1 MMTSKSKVEDKL
13 MKKWTRWGLGIFV
26 VAGLWVAAVSSQAA
40 GPYYWDV
47 NDTSGGFGTAGGT
60 WGTSAYWNTDSTGGS
75 GGTLANTT
83 ITTADDV
90 NFGTGA
96 NGLAGGTVNGPASA
110 QGFLNMTFGAA
121 SGAITLSGGT
131 LNLAPSSTI
140 TVNNTAD
147 TISAVLQGSSSALV
161 KEGSGKLTLSGANSY
176 SGVTTIKAGS
186 LSIASAVLGTNTVT
200 LDGGE
205 LDVTTTPWSGT
216 ITNAIAVNSGG
227 GTINASSITKVLMGS
242 ITGSG
247 ALSVKG
253 TTSTGFLWMKDCTGY
268 NGAMTISTGYAL
280 FQSTGT
286 NGNAGAA
293 FTVNAT
299 ALMIDCGNSLNT
311 IFNMGSLA
319 GTGNIYASGYNLDA
333 GKIKTLSV
341 GGLNADTTFSGV
353 MADEISGTT
362 AKLALTKIGTGT
374 FTLAGT
380 NTYSGGTTIS
390 NGTLV
395 LANRLALTNSTV
407 TVGVTNGLAFSNDTS
422 FVLGGLGGSYPFG
435 LTNTAN
441 TAVALTIG
449 ANNAASVYSGAMG
462 GGGSLTKVGS
472 GKLTLSGTNSY
483 SGGTTIKAGSL
494 SIANAAFGTNTVT
507 IDGGELDVTTTPW
520 GGTITNAIAV
530 NSGGGTINA
539 SSSTKVLMGSITGSG
554 ALSVK
559 GTTSTG
565 FLWMKDCTGYN
576 GAMTISTG
584 YALFQSTGT
593 NGNAGAAF
601 TVNAT
606 ALMIDCGNSLN
617 TIFNMGSLAGT
628 GNIYASG
635 YNLDAGKIKTLSV
648 GGLNAD
654 TTFSGVLADEIS
666 GTTAKL
672 ALTKIGTGTFTLAG
686 TNTYSGG
693 TTVSNGALLV
703 NGVVT
708 GQMMVAVGG
717 TLGGTGVVAGVVTNN
732 GAISAGATNTTGVLT
747 VSNLVMAAN
756 SAYFYNYDA
765 TTNDVIAVTGNLTLP
780 TVTTVKV
787 SRVSGAAPIAN
798 PAVLFSASSAPAGA
812 TSLDGWV
819 VTGDVRSDSRVVIR
833 GNQVQLVRST
843 GMLLE
848 IY

>member
-353 MADEISGTT
+353 
-362 AKLALTKIGTGT
+362 
-374 FTLAGT
+374 
-380 NTYSGGTTIS
+380 
-390 NGTLV
+390 
-395 LANRLALTNSTV
+395 
-407 TVGVTNGLAFSNDTS
+407 
-422 FVLGGLGGSYPFG
+422 
-435 LTNTAN
+435 
-441 TAVALTIG
+441 
-449 ANNAASVYSGAMG
+449 
-462 GGGSLTKVGS
+462 
-472 GKLTLSGTNSY
+472 
-483 SGGTTIKAGSL
+483 
-494 SIANAAFGTNTVT
+494 
-507 IDGGELDVTTTPW
+507 
-520 GGTITNAIAV
+520 
-530 NSGGGTINA
+530 
-539 SSSTKVLMGSITGSG
+539 
-554 ALSVK
+554 
-559 GTTSTG
+559 
-565 FLWMKDCTGYN
+565 
-576 GAMTISTG
+576 
-584 YALFQSTGT
+584 
-593 NGNAGAAF
+593 
-601 TVNAT
+601 
-606 ALMIDCGNSLN
+606 
-617 TIFNMGSLAGT
+617 
-628 GNIYASG
+628 
-635 YNLDAGKIKTLSV
+635 
-648 GGLNAD
+648 
-654 TTFSGVLADEIS
+654 LADEIS